1 MTIGNVEE
9 LYQIHLDPI
18 NYDEMTEDN
27 ATSLWLYSPPVIP
40 HIATTIARHG
50 YNHSARED
58 RKHWYDRTAC
68 YVGLPHHLSKESDLL
83 TEQWENEFVKL
94 PLGYI
99 SDLDYSTDYS
109 LPVTLRYS
117 NKEYARN
124 ADTGCSVL
132 YLC

>member
-1 MTIGNVEE
+1 MSGILPSVKSNIEMTIGNVEE
-9 LYQIHLDPI
+9 LHQIHLDPI

-58 RKHWYDRTAC
+58 RQHWYERTTC

-83 TEQWENEFVKL
+83 TEKWENEFVKL

-99 SDLDYSTDYS
+99 SNLY
-109 LPVTLRYS
+109 
-117 NKEYARN
+117 YATN
-124 ADTGCSVL
+124 AAARASVR
-132 YLC
+132 